1 MATAVIASIPATIL
15 LVIAQK
21 YVAAGITAGSV
32 KD

>member
-1 MATAVIASIPATIL
+1 LPAVIPATVL

-21 YVAAGITAGSV
+21 YVAAGITADSV